1 MKFEYSEELKGK
13 LSHLEELENQKKRTN
28 EKLQEHDEKLAE
40 ELKKAEEALEV
51 AVMELALDPSSAKR
65 TKERKA
71 RETVESLR
79 LEVSGGY
86 ERKDSV
92 KKVHDRKISTA
103 KEDILRTLAA
113 EVTEH
118 KEKYEQSA
126 LDRVR
131 KAKMEYLKAAAS
143 YHDLIDIQ
151 CRQTYFDVGR
161 QIGETQL
168 ATQNG
173 LFEKYRPRIYVTEPT
188 FTYRPNGTNP
198 YGLIEPEI
206 HRAWLRGEVPSE

>member
-13 LSHLEELENQKKRTN
+13 ISHLEELENQKKRTN

-51 AVMELALDPSSAKR
+51 AVMELALDPSPAKR

-79 LEVSGGY
+79 LEVSGGS
-86 ERKDSV
+86 ERKRSV
-92 KKVHDRKISTA
+92 KQMHDRKIHAA
-103 KEDILRTLAA
+103 KEDILRTLSA

-131 KAKMEYLKAAAS
+131 KAKMEYLKAAAG
-143 YHDLIDIQ
+143 YHDLIDLQ
-151 CRQTYFDVGR
+151 CRQTYFDMAR

-173 LFEKYRPRIYVTEPT
+173 LFEKYRPRIYVNEPI
-188 FTYRPNGTNP
+188 FTYRPSGTNP
-198 YGLIEPEI
+198 YGIIEPEI
-206 HRAWLRGEVPSE
+206 HRAWTRGELPAE